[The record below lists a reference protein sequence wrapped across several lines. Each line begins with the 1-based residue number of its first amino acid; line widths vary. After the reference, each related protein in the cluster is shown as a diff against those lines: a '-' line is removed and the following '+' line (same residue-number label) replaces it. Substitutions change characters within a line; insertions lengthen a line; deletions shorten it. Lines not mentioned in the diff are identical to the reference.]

1 MNKKKIFKIILIIL
15 ALVLLFFVVRTVR
28 NYIIITDLQNKI
40 AEYSNS
46 TNHHIKIVSNQSDG
60 TILTTN
66 YYKKDDKEVVFLE
79 RNLNGELTKISMYE
93 NGESR
98 NMYTETKDNKVVN
111 LHSGFIEVQIFN
123 GTETDNLLQTIISSI
138 VANITS
144 VSENGKSY
152 YKLSNVLSPYSLSFD
167 GETVLVD
174 KDTGLLY
181 KNVSSFSTVE
191 REFEFGNVDDSIF
204 VEPDISEYTV
214 NND

>member
-1 MNKKKIFKIILIIL
+1 MTQSLRSKGFYILLTYDCLAARMMGGMCMNKKKIFKIILIIL

-28 NYIIITDLQNKI
+28 NFIIITDLQNKI

-123 GTETDNLLQTIISSI
+123 LLIFL
-138 VANITS
+138 VP
-144 VSENGKSY
+144 GLY
-152 YKLSNVLSPYSLSFD
+152 YYLIMFP
-167 GETVLVD
+167 
-174 KDTGLLY
+174 
-181 KNVSSFSTVE
+181 
-191 REFEFGNVDDSIF
+191 
-204 VEPDISEYTV
+204 
-214 NND
+214 